1 MGFYF
6 LNICVDTPDPNPEY
20 IPEDLT
26 INDQESIIEII
37 VEQIM
42 GYENAIEEFDDNDT
56 EDHNT
61 LTITKINLINRYLN
75 DINIKQLFIETK
87 RQKFPDLNAYLTNGF
102 HQLDTPP
109 PKI

>member
-56 EDHNT
+56 KDHNT

-87 RQKFPDLNAYLTNGF
+87 SQKFPDLNAYLTIGF